1 MNSSSGNDL
10 DMIIKDEKQKKV
22 IVNAL
27 LDEYSRKILDS
38 TIDEAKSITDIMREQ
53 DIPMTSTYRR
63 VKLLMDNKLVKVER
77 SMVTHDGKRYFL
89 YLSNIKDAS
98 ILFNKGELIV
108 EITPNIREKPE
119 DRLLRS
125 FSTMKEEAR

>member
-1 MNSSSGNDL
+1 MNSSNGNDL
-10 DMIIKDEKQKKV
+10 DMIITDEKQKKV
-22 IVNAL
+22 ILNAL

-38 TIDEAKSITDIMREQ
+38 TIDESKSITDIMREQ

-77 SMVTHDGKRYFL
+77 SMVTDDGKRYFL

-98 ILFNKGELIV
+98 IRFNKGELIV
-108 EITPNIREKPE
+108 EITPNIRERPE

-125 FSTMKEEAR
+125 FSNIKEEAR

>member
-77 SMVTHDGKRYFL
+77 SMVTDDGKRYFL

-98 ILFNKGELIV
+98 IKFNKGELIV
-108 EITPNIREKPE
+108 EITPNIRERPE

-125 FSTMKEEAR
+125 FSTIKEDAR

>member
-1 MNSSSGNDL
+1 MNSSNGNDL
-10 DMIIKDEKQKKV
+10 DMIITDEKQKKV
-22 IVNAL
+22 ILNAL

-38 TIDEAKSITDIMREQ
+38 TIDESKSITDIMREQ

-77 SMVTHDGKRYFL
+77 SMVTDDGKRYFL

-98 ILFNKGELIV
+98 IRFNKGELVV
-108 EITPNIREKPE
+108 EITPNIRERPE
-119 DRLLRS
+119 DRLFRC
-125 FSTMKEEAR
+125 FSNIKEEAR

>member
-1 MNSSSGNDL
+1 MNSSNGNDL
-10 DMIIKDEKQKKV
+10 DMIITDEKQKKV
-22 IVNAL
+22 ILNAL

-77 SMVTHDGKRYFL
+77 SMVTDDGKRYFL

-98 ILFNKGELIV
+98 IRFNKGELIV
-108 EITPNIREKPE
+108 EITPNMRERPE

-125 FSTMKEEAR
+125 FSNIKEEAR

>member
-1 MNSSSGNDL
+1 MNSSNGNDL
-10 DMIIKDEKQKKV
+10 DMIITDEKQKKI
-22 IVNAL
+22 IVDAL

-53 DIPMTSTYRR
+53 GIPMTSTYRR

-77 SMVTHDGKRYFL
+77 SMVTDDGKRYFL
-89 YLSNIKDAS
+89 YLSKIKDAS
-98 ILFNKGELIV
+98 IRFNKGELLV

-125 FSTMKEEAR
+125 FSTIKEEAR

>member
-22 IVNAL
+22 ILNAL

-38 TIDEAKSITDIMREQ
+38 TIDEAKSITDIIREQ

-77 SMVTHDGKRYFL
+77 SMVTDDGKRYFL

-98 ILFNKGELIV
+98 IRFNKGELVV
-108 EITPNIREKPE
+108 EITPNIRERPE

-125 FSTMKEEAR
+125 FSNIKEEAR

>member
-10 DMIIKDEKQKKV
+10 DMIIKDEKQKKA

-77 SMVTHDGKRYFL
+77 SMVTHDGERYFL

-108 EITPNIREKPE
+108 EITPNIRERPE

-125 FSTMKEEAR
+125 FSNIKEEAR

>member
-1 MNSSSGNDL
+1 MNSSNGNDL
-10 DMIIKDEKQKKV
+10 DMIITDEKQKKI
-22 IVNAL
+22 IVDAL

-63 VKLLMDNKLVKVER
+63 VKSLMDNKLVKVER
-77 SMVTHDGKRYFL
+77 SMVTDDGKRYFL

-98 ILFNKGELIV
+98 IQFNKGELLV

-125 FSTMKEEAR
+125 FSTIKEEAR

>member
-1 MNSSSGNDL
+1 MNSSNGNDL
-10 DMIIKDEKQKKV
+10 DMIITNEKQKKV
-22 IVNAL
+22 ILNAL
-27 LDEYSRKILDS
+27 LDDYSRKILDS
-38 TIDEAKSITDIMREQ
+38 TIDESKSITDIMREQ

-77 SMVTHDGKRYFL
+77 SMVTDDGKRYFL

-98 ILFNKGELIV
+98 IRFNKGELIV
-108 EITPNIREKPE
+108 EITPNIRERPE

-125 FSTMKEEAR
+125 FSNIKEEAR

>member
-1 MNSSSGNDL
+1 
-10 DMIIKDEKQKKV
+10 MIITNEKQKKA

-38 TIDEAKSITDIMREQ
+38 TIEEAKSITDIMREQ

-63 VKLLMDNKLVKVER
+63 VKLLMDNKLVKVVR
-77 SMVTHDGKRYFL
+77 SMVRDDGKRYFL

-98 ILFNKGELIV
+98 IRFNKGELVV
-108 EITPNIREKPE
+108 EITPNISERPE

-125 FSTMKEEAR
+125 FTTIKEEAR

>member
-77 SMVTHDGKRYFL
+77 SMVTDDGKRYFL

-98 ILFNKGELIV
+98 IRFNKGELIV

-119 DRLLRS
+119 DKLLRS
-125 FSTMKEEAR
+125 FSTIKEEAR

>member
-1 MNSSSGNDL
+1 
-10 DMIIKDEKQKKV
+10 MIIKDEKQKKV

>member
-1 MNSSSGNDL
+1 MNSSNGNDL
-10 DMIIKDEKQKKV
+10 DMIITDEKQKKI
-22 IVNAL
+22 IVDAL
-27 LDEYSRKILDS
+27 LDEYSRKILDC

-63 VKLLMDNKLVKVER
+63 VKSLMDNKLVRVER
-77 SMVTHDGKRYFL
+77 SMVTDDGKRYFL

-98 ILFNKGELIV
+98 IRFNKGELLV

-125 FSTMKEEAR
+125 FSTIKEEAR

>member
-1 MNSSSGNDL
+1 VNSSNGNDL
-10 DMIIKDEKQKKV
+10 DMIITDEKQKKV
-22 IVNAL
+22 ILNAL

-38 TIDEAKSITDIMREQ
+38 TIDESKSITDIMREQ

-77 SMVTHDGKRYFL
+77 SMVTDDGKRYFL

-98 ILFNKGELIV
+98 IRFNKGELIV
-108 EITPNIREKPE
+108 EITPNIRERPE

-125 FSTMKEEAR
+125 FSNIKEEAR

>member
-1 MNSSSGNDL
+1 MNSSNGNDL
-10 DMIIKDEKQKKV
+10 DMIITDEKQKKV
-22 IVNAL
+22 ILNAL

-77 SMVTHDGKRYFL
+77 SMVTDDGKRYFL

-125 FSTMKEEAR
+125 FSNIKEEVR